1 MSLLNV
7 NHDSLPCTSFSP
19 FPATQ
24 EGTPLTSIT
33 ADIDRPPSPSS
44 LAAAH
49 ALINSSLPSA
59 PQSLPSHSSLPP
71 LPSPQFSP
79 LVIAELSRIASK
91 EPFSAIDTSR
101 YEAPADSDSPDVNTL
116 RQAYISSSYLIH
128 RQQTLALL
136 EEFGKNAWL
145 VHNSQ
150 LEDILRR
157 LEKEVLETKEEV
169 EAVNRERKRDQEG
182 KRDEI
187 EGLERDWR
195 EGIGRVLEVG
205 VGVGEVEN
213 AMRDAMKAGA

>member
-1 MSLLNV
+1 M
-7 NHDSLPCTSFSP
+7 
-19 FPATQ
+19 
-24 EGTPLTSIT
+24 
-33 ADIDRPPSPSS
+33 
-44 LAAAH
+44 
-49 ALINSSLPSA
+49 
-59 PQSLPSHSSLPP
+59 
-71 LPSPQFSP
+71 
-79 LVIAELSRIASK
+79 
-91 EPFSAIDTSR
+91 IDTSR

-116 RQAYISSSYLIH
+116 RQAYVSSSYLVQ

-136 EEFGKNAWL
+136 EDFGKNAWL

-150 LEDILRR
+150 LEDVLRR

-169 EAVNRERKRDQEG
+169 EAVNRERKREQEG

-213 AMRDAMKAGA
+213 AMREALKAEA